1 MKINTASSFIKEDGI
16 KKIEELRNAKY
27 VFESTVKS
35 KDGGWVNQ
43 PMAIFYTEKKHPE
56 GSNYFALYMQH
67 GVPYITD
74 GITATEPEYTGVV
87 NGDEVVY
94 SRYRHDYRNAGNYA
108 IDGGREYTR
117 IMGSNPKTVKFKVV
131 EDHLEIME

>member
-1 MKINTASSFIKEDGI
+1 MKINTASSFLKEDVI

-74 GITATEPEYTGVV
+74 GITAIEPEYTGVV
-87 NGDEVVY
+87 NDDEVVY
-94 SRYRHDYRNAGNYA
+94 SRYRHDYRSAGSHA
-108 IDGGREYTR
+108 IDGGRDYTR
-117 IMGSNPKTVKFKVV
+117 LTGSNPKTVKFKVV
-131 EDHLEIME
+131 EDHLEIVE